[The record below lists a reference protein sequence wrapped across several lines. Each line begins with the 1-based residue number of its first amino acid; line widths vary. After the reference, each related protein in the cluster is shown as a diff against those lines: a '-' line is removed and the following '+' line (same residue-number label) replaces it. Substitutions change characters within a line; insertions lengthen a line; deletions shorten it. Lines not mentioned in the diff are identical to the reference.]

1 MKKYNVN
8 LKVAR
13 GLRNN
18 NPLNII
24 RSRAFQWKG
33 QRTEQTDRRF
43 VQFENMPMGYR
54 AAFRVLQNYH
64 DIHDC
69 ITLRQYIQR
78 WAPPQENDTRSYLQT
93 VAKYANVKPDERL
106 VSPKVSKHLWMLIV
120 AGMHTVECGTQPIMG
135 QIERGWELAFK
146 GKGLKG

>member
-24 RSRAFQWKG
+24 RSRAIRWKG
-33 QRTEQTDRRF
+33 QRTEQTDHRF
-43 VQFENMPMGYR
+43 VQFDNMPMGYR
-54 AAFRVLQNYH
+54 AAFKVLQNYH
-64 DIHDC
+64 DIHKC

-106 VSPKVSKHLWMLIV
+106 VSPKVSKHLWILIV
-120 AGMHTVECGTQPIMG
+120 AGMHRVECGDKPNME
-135 QIERGWELAFK
+135 QIERGWELAFV
-146 GKGLKG
+146 GKRLKV